1 MTSEGDAT
9 VDAVFDAGGVDI
21 RYRLEGEGARPLVC
35 VHGVGSYLEAW
46 NGVVERLAPHF
57 RILRFDLRG
66 HGLSARPKGRYE
78 IEDLVRELLLL
89 ADHVGFARF
98 ALAGFSLGGLIAQRA
113 ALDHSGRVE
122 RLVLLST
129 VAGRNEAE
137 KERVLNRLSM
147 LQSREP
153 GSHYDN
159 SVGRWFSEEFQKA
172 NPDLMAT
179 LRERNAANDPDC
191 YAAAYR
197 VLAESDFGGEIGR
210 ISCPT
215 LIATGEE
222 DQGSNPRMAR
232 LMNERIHGSRLAI
245 LPGKRHSILI
255 EAPADIAGLMQ
266 QFLLSDEVTIHGQG
280 PA

>member
-1 MTSEGDAT
+1 MAAGGDSF
-9 VDAVFDAGGVDI
+9 DAVFDAGGVGI
-21 RYRLEGEGARPLVC
+21 RYRLEGEGTRPLVC

-46 NGVVERLAPHF
+46 DGVVERLAPHF

-66 HGLSARPKGRYE
+66 HGRSARTKGRYE
-78 IEDLVRELLLL
+78 IDDFVRELLLL
-89 ADHVGFARF
+89 ADADHVGFARF
-98 ALAGFSLGGLIAQRA
+98 SLAGFSLGGLIAQRA
-113 ALDHSGRVE
+113 ALDHPDRIE

-129 VAGRNEAE
+129 VAGRNQAE
-137 KERVLNRLSM
+137 KERVLSRLSM

-159 SVGRWFSEEFQKA
+159 SVGRWFSEEFQKV

-197 VLAESDFGGEIGR
+197 VLAESDFGDELGR

-215 LIATGEE
+215 LVATGEE

-232 LMNERIHGSRLAI
+232 LMAERIHGSRLAI

-255 EAPADIAGLMQ
+255 EAPADVAGLMQ
-266 QFLLSDEVTIHGQG
+266 DFLLSDEVTAHG
-280 PA
+280 

>member
-1 MTSEGDAT
+1 MAEESGT
-9 VDAVFDAGGVDI
+9 VDAVFDAGGVGI
-21 RYRLEGEGARPLVC
+21 RYRLEGAGTRRLVC

-46 NGVVERLAPHF
+46 DGVIERLAPRF

-66 HGLSARPKGRYE
+66 HGRSARVKGRYE
-78 IEDLVRELLLL
+78 IGDFMRELLLL
-89 ADHVGFARF
+89 ADHVGFTRF

-113 ALDHSGRVE
+113 ALDHPDRVE

-159 SVGRWFSEEFQKA
+159 SVSRWFSQEFQQA

-179 LRERNAANDPDC
+179 LRARNAANDPDC
-191 YAAAYR
+191 YASAYR
-197 VLAESDFGGEIGR
+197 VLAESDFGDELGEIR
-210 ISCPT
+210 CPT
-215 LIATGEE
+215 LIVTGEE
-222 DQGSNPRMAR
+222 DQGSNPRMAK
-232 LMNERIHGSRLAI
+232 LMNERIRGSQLAI

-255 EAPADIAGLMQ
+255 EAPADVADLMQ
-266 QFLLSDEVTIHGQG
+266 DFLLSDQVTAHG
-280 PA
+280 

>member
-1 MTSEGDAT
+1 M
-9 VDAVFDAGGVDI
+9 FDAGGVEH
-21 RYRLEGEGARPLVC
+21 RYRLEGTGTRPLVC

-46 NGVVERLAPHF
+46 DGVVERLAPHF

-66 HGLSARPKGRYE
+66 HGRSERVKGRYE
-78 IEDLVRELLLL
+78 IGDFVRELLLL

-113 ALDHSGRVE
+113 ALDHPDRIE

-137 KERVLNRLSM
+137 KERVANRLSM
-147 LQSREP
+147 LETREP
-153 GSHYDN
+153 GSHYDS
-159 SVGRWFSEEFQKA
+159 SVSRWFSEDFQKA
-172 NPDLMAT
+172 NPELMVR

-197 VLAESDFGGEIGR
+197 VLAQSDFGDELER
-210 ISCPT
+210 IRAPV
-215 LIATGEE
+215 LIVTGEE

-232 LMNERIHGSRLAI
+232 LMHERICGSQLAI

-255 EAPADIAGLMQ
+255 EAPGNVAGLMQ
-266 QFLLSDEVTIHGQG
+266 DFLLPNKETADG
-280 PA
+280 